1 MNATSVSPLGASPLL
16 LRGLGHATRFD
27 VRAAC
32 AGLIVSGVLVLG
44 CGDAAGGPSVDL
56 DGSVALP
63 DADHEDLGSNV
74 DLGRPQDLGADDL
87 GMAHDAGVDMGPT
100 LPPPPDWYEPGAPIV
115 TEPAQLETW
124 RYLPIAGM
132 RCANGTDSGVFVNI
146 TDRSDDLLVFLMGG
160 GICYDD
166 ISCNL
171 PPHRDAILN
180 AMGADPLAWW
190 QGNAEGRTAI
200 FDRNATEN
208 PLRDAS
214 YVVLPHCTL
223 DFHLA
228 NKMST
233 YSGFAPLEQVGYR
246 NVQHAISAVAP
257 TFEHAGRVVVAGFS
271 AGGVGTLG
279 NYHQIAQ
286 VFESFGQPSPY
297 LINDGGPVQTRPY
310 YSAGSHNAV
319 RSGWGLADTVEQW
332 CTGCAE
338 FGNHETWRSIHALHP
353 GVRSAMVCAYG
364 DQVVMGLYSLFDP
377 LGNPQ
382 HFTTELIPFF
392 PFVRISM
399 RAGLIQLNTF
409 VQGVPTQGAHRSF
422 YYVGERHG
430 ALTAAPFSATP
441 GLADFLS
448 AQLNDDASWTSVIP

>member
-1 MNATSVSPLGASPLL
+1 MHSTWQAVVVL
-16 LRGLGHATRFD
+16 
-27 VRAAC
+27 
-32 AGLIVSGVLVLG
+32 GVLLAASGLWLLG
-44 CGDAAGGPSVDL
+44 CGDSASGLPL
-56 DGSVALP
+56 DMGGSVLLP
-63 DADHEDLGSNV
+63 DAGLD
-74 DLGRPQDLGADDL
+74 DLGRETDLGETLDAGTDGQGTSEDAGL
-87 GMAHDAGVDMGPT
+87 PPDDAGVDQGPT
-100 LPPPPDWYEPGAPIV
+100 LPEPPAWYEPGPPIV
-115 TEPAQLETW
+115 TEPEQLETW

-146 TDRSDDLLVFLMGG
+146 TDASDDLVVFLMGG

-166 ISCNL
+166 VSCNL
-171 PPHRDAILN
+171 PPHREAILN
-180 AMGADPLAWW
+180 AMGSDPLAWW
-190 QGNAEGRTAI
+190 NRNAERHTGI
-200 FDRNATEN
+200 FDRTAPEN

-233 YSGFAPLEQVGYR
+233 YTGFAPLEQVGYR

-310 YSAGSHNAV
+310 YSVASHSAV
-319 RSGWGLADTVEQW
+319 RSGWDLASTVEQW

-377 LGNPQ
+377 LGNPP
-382 HFTTELIPFF
+382 HFTSELIPFF

-399 RAGLIQLNTF
+399 RAGLIHLDTF
-409 VQGVPTQGAHRSF
+409 VQGVPTTGAHRSF

-430 ALTAAPFSATP
+430 ALTVAPFSATP
-441 GLADFLS
+441 GLADFLT
-448 AQLNDDASWTSVIP
+448 AQLTDDTGWTSVVP